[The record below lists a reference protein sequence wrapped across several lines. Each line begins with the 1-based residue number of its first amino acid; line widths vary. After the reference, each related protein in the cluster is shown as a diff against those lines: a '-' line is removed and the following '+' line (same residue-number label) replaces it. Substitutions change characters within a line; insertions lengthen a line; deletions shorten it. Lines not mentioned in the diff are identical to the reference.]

1 MKARLKF
8 SKIGSMRFIGHLD
21 VMRYFQKAF
30 RRAEIEVSYSK
41 GFSPHQ
47 LMSFASPLGIGLS
60 SDAEYLDVTLEKSDS
75 QEEMIERINAVMN
88 DEITVKDFTILDD
101 EAKPSMAMLS
111 ACDYVICIKP
121 DKDNPLTDDAFAKE
135 AVRKIKEAEKIEIL
149 KKKKGIQMPH
159 TYIILFLIVLVVCLL
174 TYVIPAGQF
183 ERQEDASGRML
194 IVPGTYTQVESS
206 PVSPLEIPMA
216 FVRTLG
222 SSSVNEIIFFIF
234 IIGGAFELIMQTGM
248 ITAFCAKLGKMFAG
262 KEKLLIPIF
271 ITVFAVGGFTMGMS
285 VEVLVFV
292 PIGIAVAKAVGY
304 DTITGTAMIGY
315 GVIRGEAAAVFG
327 KAIKLCLE
335 CVGIG

>member
-1 MKARLKF
+1 MTDMKARLKF

-60 SDAEYLDVTLEKSDS
+60 SDAEYLDVTLEKSDL

-149 KKKKGIQMPH
+149 KKTKRSEKVVDIKPNIYHIENDMDAFKNETKNDYGSLELDTAFYKPVFYCQLTAGSVVNIKPELVLEAMAKMNGFEYNTLDYQIHRLEMYADKTAKKGEVH
-159 TYIILFLIVLVVCLL
+159 LL
-174 TYVIPAGQF
+174 Y
-183 ERQEDASGRML
+183 S
-194 IVPGTYTQVESS
+194 
-206 PVSPLEIPMA
+206 EIPC
-216 FVRTLG
+216 
-222 SSSVNEIIFFIF
+222 S
-234 IIGGAFELIMQTGM
+234 
-248 ITAFCAKLGKMFAG
+248 
-262 KEKLLIPIF
+262 
-271 ITVFAVGGFTMGMS
+271 
-285 VEVLVFV
+285 LV
-292 PIGIAVAKAVGY
+292 PLS
-304 DTITGTAMIGY
+304 
-315 GVIRGEAAAVFG
+315 EFG
-327 KAIKLCLE
+327 KQEMA
-335 CVGIG
+335 

>member
-1 MKARLKF
+1 MTDMKARLKF

-30 RRAEIEVSYSK
+30 RRAVSYSK

-121 DKDNPLTDDAFAKE
+121 DKDNPLTDYAFAKE

-149 KKKKGIQMPH
+149 KKTKRSEKVVDIKPNIYHIENDMDAFKNETKNDYGSLELDTAFYKPVFYCQLTAGSVVNIKPELVLEAMAKMNGFEYDTLDYQIHRLEMYADKTAKKGEVHLLYSETPCS
-159 TYIILFLIVLVVCLL
+159 LV
-174 TYVIPAGQF
+174 
-183 ERQEDASGRML
+183 
-194 IVPGTYTQVESS
+194 
-206 PVSPLEIPMA
+206 PLSE
-216 FVRTLG
+216 
-222 SSSVNEIIFFIF
+222 
-234 IIGGAFELIMQTGM
+234 
-248 ITAFCAKLGKMFAG
+248 
-262 KEKLLIPIF
+262 
-271 ITVFAVGGFTMGMS
+271 
-285 VEVLVFV
+285 
-292 PIGIAVAKAVGY
+292 
-304 DTITGTAMIGY
+304 
-315 GVIRGEAAAVFG
+315 FG
-327 KAIKLCLE
+327 KQEMA
-335 CVGIG
+335 

>member
-1 MKARLKF
+1 MTDMKARLKF

-121 DKDNPLTDDAFAKE
+121 DKVNPLTDDAFAKE

-149 KKKKGIQMPH
+149 KKTKRSEKVVDIKPNIYHIENDMDAFKNETKNDYGSLELDTAFYKPVFYCQLTAGSVVNIKPELVLEAMAKMNGFEYDTLDYQIHRLEMYADKTAKKGEVHLLYSETPCS
-159 TYIILFLIVLVVCLL
+159 LV
-174 TYVIPAGQF
+174 
-183 ERQEDASGRML
+183 
-194 IVPGTYTQVESS
+194 
-206 PVSPLEIPMA
+206 PLSE
-216 FVRTLG
+216 
-222 SSSVNEIIFFIF
+222 
-234 IIGGAFELIMQTGM
+234 
-248 ITAFCAKLGKMFAG
+248 
-262 KEKLLIPIF
+262 
-271 ITVFAVGGFTMGMS
+271 
-285 VEVLVFV
+285 
-292 PIGIAVAKAVGY
+292 
-304 DTITGTAMIGY
+304 
-315 GVIRGEAAAVFG
+315 FG
-327 KAIKLCLE
+327 KQEMA
-335 CVGIG
+335 